1 MVSGVTQAPRKS
13 WFTGIR
19 LNDRTNNSES
29 VSSGDVID
37 IVYIS
42 ELEIQAIIGIYE
54 WEREKKQTISVN
66 IEMGW
71 DNHAAS
77 ADDDISKA
85 LDYKSVAKRII
96 AFVEGSEFFLV
107 DTLAEEIAKIVATEF
122 LVPWLRL
129 RVSKPGAVTGSKD
142 VGVVIERTAQDF
154 DQL

>member
-1 MVSGVTQAPRKS
+1 MVARVTQAPLKS
-13 WFTGIR
+13 GFTGIK
-19 LNDRTNNSES
+19 LSDMSNNSES
-29 VSSGDVID
+29 LSCGDMMD

-96 AFVEGSEFFLV
+96 AFVEDSDFFLV
-107 DTLAEEIAKIVATEF
+107 EALAEEIAKIVATEF

-154 DQL
+154 DQP